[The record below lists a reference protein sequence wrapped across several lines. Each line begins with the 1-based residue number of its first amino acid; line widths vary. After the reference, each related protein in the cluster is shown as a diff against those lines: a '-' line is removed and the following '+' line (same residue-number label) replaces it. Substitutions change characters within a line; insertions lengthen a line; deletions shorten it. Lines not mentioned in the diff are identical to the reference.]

1 MEELDFIIESSKELM
16 DNSIIYLEK
25 ELVNIRAG
33 KANPNMLSSV
43 NVEYYGVM
51 TPLSQISNIS
61 TPDSQTISIQPWEKD
76 KLQDIEK
83 AILAS
88 NLGFNP
94 MNNGESILI
103 NIPPLTEERRI
114 ELVKVASGYRLRIR
128 QEYSSWVAKLWE
140 AKPQKYSRA
149 LLETL
154 ALIAYKQPITRGE
167 IEEVRGVS
175 VSSQII
181 RTLLDRSWIKV
192 VGHRDV
198 PGRPALFSTTKDFL
212 DDLNLSKL
220 SDLPELP
227 EIQNIPEEAQIS
239 LLNEPPPSNSE

>member
-51 TPLSQISNIS
+51 TPLSQISNIN

-83 AILAS
+83 AILSS

-103 NIPPLTEERRI
+103 NIPPLQKKEE
-114 ELVKVASGYRLRIR
+114 
-128 QEYSSWVAKLWE
+128 
-140 AKPQKYSRA
+140 
-149 LLETL
+149 
-154 ALIAYKQPITRGE
+154 
-167 IEEVRGVS
+167 
-175 VSSQII
+175 
-181 RTLLDRSWIKV
+181 
-192 VGHRDV
+192 
-198 PGRPALFSTTKDFL
+198 
-212 DDLNLSKL
+212 LN
-220 SDLPELP
+220 
-227 EIQNIPEEAQIS
+227 
-239 LLNEPPPSNSE
+239 

>member
-51 TPLSQISNIS
+51 TPLSQISNIN

-83 AILAS
+83 AILSS
-88 NLGFNP
+88 NFGFNP

-114 ELVKVASGYRLRIR
+114 ELVKVAKSEVEKAKVSIR
-128 QEYSSWVAKLWE
+128 NC
-140 AKPQKYSRA
+140 
-149 LLETL
+149 LLYTSD
-154 ALIAYKQPITRGE
+154 AADD
-167 IEEVRGVS
+167 
-175 VSSQII
+175 
-181 RTLLDRSWIKV
+181 DRV
-192 VGHRDV
+192 
-198 PGRPALFSTTKDFL
+198 
-212 DDLNLSKL
+212 
-220 SDLPELP
+220 
-227 EIQNIPEEAQIS
+227 
-239 LLNEPPPSNSE
+239 